1 MIPPAVAIQNNELPD
16 NPGVYFYYDAAGTLM
31 YVGKATSLR
40 RRVAS
45 YFRAAG
51 DGRGQRIAE
60 LVAKIARIDYVETP
74 TVIEALVLEANQIK
88 AHLPPYNILA
98 KDDKSFQYLVVTN
111 DEYPRPLVMRQL
123 DLERTGVD
131 PFAKSSTGKFL
142 AVFGPYTS
150 GLSLKRALELIRKT
164 IPWST
169 CLPLSSPL
177 LQKERDRV
185 RSKVGAKACF
195 DHQLGKC
202 PGVCVGAITKAE
214 YRKTIRNLILFFEGK
229 KLAII
234 RQLRRDME
242 KAAAELDFER
252 ASKLKGQLFAIEHIR
267 DVSLITREDAELPFA
282 KIVPMGYYDL
292 NGRIEAYD
300 ISNISGTSATG
311 SMVVFVD
318 GKPLKDLYRKFK
330 IRTVKGSND
339 FAMMEEVMRRRLSRL
354 GQKGWDAPVVM
365 VIDGGE
371 GQVSVVQ
378 KVMDELGVRVPMIGI
393 AKGFDRKQDRFVYDR
408 GDVELHRL
416 ATRGKEIF
424 QKARDEAHRFAV
436 SYHRVLRAKR
446 SLRGIL

>member
-1 MIPPAVAIQNNELPD
+1 MIPPSVKIQNGELPD
-16 NPGVYFYYDAAGTLM
+16 NPGVYFYYDVAGTLM

-111 DEYPRPLVMRQL
+111 DEYPRPVVMRQL

-131 PFAKSSTGKFL
+131 PFAKTSNGKFL

-150 GLSLKRALELIRKT
+150 GLSLKRALELIRRT
-164 IPWST
+164 IPWSA
-169 CLPLSSPL
+169 CLPG
-177 LQKERDRV
+177 QDR
-185 RSKVGAKACF
+185 ACF

-229 KLAII
+229 KMTIV

-242 KAAAELDFER
+242 KSAATLDFER
-252 ASKLKGQLFAIEHIR
+252 AGKLKVQLFAIEHIR

-318 GKPLKDLYRKFK
+318 GKPAKDLYRKFK

-365 VIDGGE
+365 IIDGGE
-371 GQVSVVQ
+371 GQISVVQ
-378 KVMDELGVRVPMIGI
+378 KVMEELGVRIPMIGI
-393 AKGFDRKQDRFVYDR
+393 AKGFDRKQDRLVYDR
-408 GDVELHRL
+408 SDVELHRL

>member
-1 MIPPAVAIQNNELPD
+1 MIPTRVKIRNGELPD
-16 NPGVYFYYDAAGTLM
+16 DPGVYFYYDSSGTLM

-111 DEYPRPLVMRQL
+111 DEFPRPVVMRQL

-150 GLSLKRALELIRKT
+150 GLSLKRALELIRRT
-164 IPWST
+164 IPWSA
-169 CLPLSSPL
+169 CLPG
-177 LQKERDRV
+177 QDR
-185 RSKVGAKACF
+185 ACF

-202 PGVCVGAITKAE
+202 PGVCVGAISKAE

-242 KAAAELDFER
+242 KAAAKLDFER

-282 KIVPMGYYDL
+282 PIIPQGYYDL

-318 GKPLKDLYRKFK
+318 GKPAKDLYRKFK

-339 FAMMEEVMRRRLSRL
+339 FASMEEVLRRRLSRL
-354 GQKGWDAPVVM
+354 GQKGWDAPVVLI
-365 VIDGGE
+365 IDGGE
-371 GQVSVVQ
+371 GQISVVQ
-378 KVMDELGVRVPMIGI
+378 KVMDELGVRIPMIGI
-393 AKGFDRKQDRFVYDR
+393 AKGFDRKQDRLVYDR
-408 GDVELHRL
+408 SDVELHRL

-436 SYHRVLRAKR
+436 SYLRVLRAKR

>member
-1 MIPPAVAIQNNELPD
+1 MASEE
-16 NPGVYFYYDAAGTLM
+16 
-31 YVGKATSLR
+31 KATRPLTSPL
-40 RRVAS
+40 VPDL
-45 YFRAAG
+45 AAV
-51 DGRGQRIAE
+51 RTFITE
-60 LVAKIARIDYVETP
+60 MVAKGAIVAL
-74 TVIEALVLEANQIK
+74 IEAILGLLTRMRDLNTDLV
-88 AHLPPYNILA
+88 
-98 KDDKSFQYLVVTN
+98 
-111 DEYPRPLVMRQL
+111 RQL
-123 DLERTGVD
+123 AQSR
-131 PFAKSSTGKFL
+131 
-142 AVFGPYTS
+142 
-150 GLSLKRALELIRKT
+150 RAR
-164 IPWST
+164 PHS
-169 CLPLSSPL
+169 
-177 LQKERDRV
+177 
-185 RSKVGAKACF
+185 
-195 DHQLGKC
+195 
-202 PGVCVGAITKAE
+202 
-214 YRKTIRNLILFFEGK
+214 
-229 KLAII
+229 
-234 RQLRRDME
+234 
-242 KAAAELDFER
+242 ER
-252 ASKLKGQLFAIEHIR
+252 ASALQG
-267 DVSLITREDAELPFA
+267 ELPFA

-318 GKPLKDLYRKFK
+318 GKPSKDLYRKFK

>member
-1 MIPPAVAIQNNELPD
+1 MIPPTVKIQNGELPD

-111 DEYPRPLVMRQL
+111 DEFPRPVIMRQL

-131 PFAKSSTGKFL
+131 PFAKSSNGKFL

-150 GLSLKRALELIRKT
+150 GLSLKRALELIRRT
-164 IPWST
+164 IPWSS
-169 CLPLSSPL
+169 CLPG
-177 LQKERDRV
+177 QDR
-185 RSKVGAKACF
+185 ACF

-202 PGVCVGAITKAE
+202 PGVCVGAISKAE
-214 YRKTIRNLILFFEGK
+214 YRKTVRNLILFFEGK

-234 RQLRRDME
+234 RRLRSEME
-242 KAAAELDFER
+242 KSAAKLDFER
-252 ASKLKGQLFAIEHIR
+252 AAKIKGQLFAIEHIR

-282 KIVPMGYYDL
+282 KIVPQGYYDL

-318 GKPLKDLYRKFK
+318 GKPAKELYRKFK

-365 VIDGGE
+365 IIDGGE
-371 GQVSVVQ
+371 GQISVVQ
-378 KVMDELGVRVPMIGI
+378 KVMDELGVRLPMIGI
-393 AKGFDRKQDRFVYDR
+393 AKGFDRKQDRLVYDR
-408 GDVELHRL
+408 TDVELHRL

-446 SLRGIL
+446 SLRGIV

>member
-1 MIPPAVAIQNNELPD
+1 MIPTRVKIRNGELPD
-16 NPGVYFYYDAAGTLM
+16 DPGVYFYYDSSGTLM

-111 DEYPRPLVMRQL
+111 DEFPRPVVMRQL

-150 GLSLKRALELIRKT
+150 GLSLKRALELIRRT
-164 IPWST
+164 IPWSA
-169 CLPLSSPL
+169 CLPG
-177 LQKERDRV
+177 QDR
-185 RSKVGAKACF
+185 ACF

-202 PGVCVGAITKAE
+202 PGVCVGAISKAE

-242 KAAAELDFER
+242 KAAAKLDFER

-282 KIVPMGYYDL
+282 PIIPQGYYDL

-318 GKPLKDLYRKFK
+318 GKPAKDLYRKFK

-339 FAMMEEVMRRRLSRL
+339 FASMEEVLRRRLSRL
-354 GQKGWDAPVVM
+354 GQKGWDAPVVLI
-365 VIDGGE
+365 IDGGE
-371 GQVSVVQ
+371 GQISVVQ
-378 KVMDELGVRVPMIGI
+378 KVMDELGVRIPMIGI
-393 AKGFDRKQDRFVYDR
+393 AKGFDRKQDRLVYDR
-408 GDVELHRL
+408 SDVELHRL